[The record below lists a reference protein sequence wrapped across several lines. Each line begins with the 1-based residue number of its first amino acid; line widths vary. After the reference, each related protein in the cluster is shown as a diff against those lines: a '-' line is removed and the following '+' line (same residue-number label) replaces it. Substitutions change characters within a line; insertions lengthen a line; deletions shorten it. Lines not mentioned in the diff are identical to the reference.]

1 MQNKRQ
7 PASNFFIKPKLQWR
21 LIIKMVVTALCATLI
36 GILTLVLLYLFQY
49 DSTIFYRVTTHGT
62 ASIGESSNII
72 AIILP
77 SLLISGIINL
87 AIAIA
92 LGLYAS
98 RKYAVPIYKLEKWA
112 GLLLKGNFK
121 AKLGFRE
128 KNEFDELCD
137 LCNRLS
143 EDVDSKFGEIA
154 KIASSKTVAAADMAR
169 VLDILRT
176 VRPAAEPVE
185 IHTGFA
191 PSDNPADTLTPS
203 RDAKR

>member
-1 MQNKRQ
+1 MQVKRQ
-7 PASNFFIKPKLQWR
+7 PAANFFVKPKLQWR
-21 LIIKMVVTALCATLI
+21 LIMKMVATALCATLI
-36 GILTLVLLYLFQY
+36 GILTLVLVYLFQY
-49 DSTIFYRVTTHGT
+49 DSTLFYRVTTHGT

-72 AIILP
+72 SIILP
-77 SLLISGIINL
+77 SLLISGVINL
-87 AIAIA
+87 AIATA

-98 RKYAVPIYKLEKWA
+98 RKYAIPIYKLEQWA
-112 GLLLKGNFK
+112 RLLLKGNFK

-128 KNEFDELCD
+128 KNELDELCE

-143 EDVDSKFGEIA
+143 ADVDSKFGEIS
-154 KIASSKTVAAADMAR
+154 KMASSKTFTAADMAR
-169 VLDILRT
+169 LHDILRT
-176 VRPAAEPVE
+176 VSPAAEPVE